1 MFMLMR
7 IAMADAYG
15 AGFEF
20 AKFDVPTENTFEG
33 YRLHNMEGT
42 PAGNYTDDTQMS
54 LAVARVL
61 LTNEEPSA
69 RDFAEGF
76 YKTFKDDPRV
86 TYARRF
92 HEFLSNCSS
101 VDQFISEIKPDSK
114 RSGAAM
120 RSGPVGLYGDID
132 KVLRLAE
139 RHARVTHDTDEGVAT
154 AQVVAAAVH
163 YNAFVRDTSGAPQF
177 FDFLNEKVP
186 GYAWETPWIGRVSV
200 DGLPCTRA
208 ALTAYVNHKSFS
220 SMVQEAVD
228 FTGDTDTVAAIAA
241 AIASV
246 DRTYALDHPEW
257 METGLED
264 GFFGKSYLLGFDKG
278 LEALYQRELV
288 NSGK

>member
-1 MFMLMR
+1 MFMLTR

-20 AKFDVPTENTFEG
+20 AQFDVPTENTFEG

-61 LTNEEPSA
+61 LTKDEPSA

-92 HEFLSNCSS
+92 HEFLSSCIS
-101 VDQFISEIKPDSK
+101 VEQFISDIKPDSK

-120 RSGPVGLYGDID
+120 RGGPVGLYGSID

-139 RHARVTHDTDEGVAT
+139 RHARVTHNTDEGVAT

-163 YNAFVRDTSGAPQF
+163 YNAFVRGTADAPAL

-208 ALTAYVNHKSFS
+208 ALTAYSNNNSYAA
-220 SMVQEAVD
+220 MVQEAVD

-246 DRTYALDHPEW
+246 DSTYALDHPRW
-257 METGLED
+257 METDLED
-264 GFFGKSYLLGFDKG
+264 GFFGKSYLLAFDEG
-278 LEALYQRELV
+278 LANLYKRELA
-288 NSGK
+288 NYNK